1 MVTKPFSGPGNQ
13 YIFSTTPYG
22 DGFVTVG
29 EDFQDDQHVTGRVWM
44 SGDGSAWSTVSSDA
58 FANAE
63 VDLVATSGASL
74 VAIGRARQGA
84 SSGPWPTL
92 VWVSED
98 GDVWNRLGADDHPL
112 TDADVIGVTSTTTGY
127 VAWGLRGDRP
137 VIALSPDGRTWTEAS
152 IGREFDHAVVQNVQP
167 VAGGFAAIGYRL
179 PVDGGTT
186 KPPTYTN
193 AAWWSPE
200 GRAWTAAD
208 VEPGYGLGGLFTGT
222 DGLLAVGGHSCGG
235 CISPA
240 TLWRSSDGRSWT
252 AAGSDVQG
260 FPLYASDGTRIVR
273 YEWQSSHE
281 IFESLDGFTWRRIG
295 ALNPMSVYGFTIGA
309 HGFLISDS
317 IPRNGPDDEVDG
329 GVRFV
334 AVR

>member
-1 MVTKPFSGPGNQ
+1 
-13 YIFSTTPYG
+13 
-22 DGFVTVG
+22 
-29 EDFQDDQHVTGRVWM
+29 
-44 SGDGSAWSTVSSDA
+44 
-58 FANAE
+58 
-63 VDLVATSGASL
+63 
-74 VAIGRARQGA
+74 
-84 SSGPWPTL
+84 
-92 VWVSED
+92 
-98 GDVWNRLGADDHPL
+98 
-112 TDADVIGVTSTTTGY
+112 
-127 VAWGLRGDRP
+127 
-137 VIALSPDGRTWTEAS
+137 
-152 IGREFDHAVVQNVQP
+152 
-167 VAGGFAAIGYRL
+167 
-179 PVDGGTT
+179 
-186 KPPTYTN
+186 
-193 AAWWSPE
+193 
-200 GRAWTAAD
+200 